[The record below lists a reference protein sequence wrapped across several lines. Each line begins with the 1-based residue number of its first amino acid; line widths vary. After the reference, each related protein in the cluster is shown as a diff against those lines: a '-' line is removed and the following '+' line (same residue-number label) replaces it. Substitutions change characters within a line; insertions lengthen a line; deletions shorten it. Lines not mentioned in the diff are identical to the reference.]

1 MTNIFVVAA
10 IISITF
16 LLAKFLEMRYIEKE
30 SKPLKLLIR
39 DAFLVYFSVII
50 SNFIIWEVISDIIR
64 IEIITYLIILKIT
77 RNNINIKPIPYSI
90 FREIVCTNS

>member
-1 MTNIFVVAA
+1 MTSIFVVAA

-50 SNFIIWEVISDIIR
+50 SNFIIDQINPVIKGGATAKVTPVFTD
-64 IEIITYLIILKIT
+64 
-77 RNNINIKPIPYSI
+77 NPG
-90 FREIVCTNS
+90 F